1 MTKPKM
7 SEPQQRLLVG
17 AVAGLVLA
25 MCFAGSFLA
34 AFHQPSPHRLPVA
47 VVAPSPE
54 VGQLE
59 AGLGAHLPG
68 AFRLEPYRTQAA
80 ARAAVADRTVDGAL
94 IVTTHVP
101 QLLVASAA
109 GMAPAQTLTQAFTKL
124 TASGRQHLQ
133 MTDVVPLPANNREG
147 LSVFFLVVSVLL
159 PSLIVGATSSLIAR
173 EAPAALQTAVLVAF
187 AVLIGAATVWIAD
200 GLTGALPGHYLALAG
215 TAALLSLAISGP
227 TAALARIAAPG
238 AALAILTF
246 LIVGVPATGGPVG
259 LAQFLPGFFRVFNPA
274 LPPSVTVPALTN
286 IAYFHAHA
294 IAPDLLV
301 LAAWA
306 VAGLLALLTTSRL
319 KTRHP
324 QATASH
330 NRQPSL
336 AG

>member
-1 MTKPKM
+1 MSKPRM

-34 AFHQPSPHRLPVA
+34 AFHEPSPHRLPVA
-47 VVAPSPE
+47 VVAPGPE

-59 AGLGAHLPG
+59 AGLNATSRG
-68 AFRLEPYRTQAA
+68 AFRLEPYGTQAA
-80 ARAAVADRTVDGAL
+80 ARAAVADRNVDGAF
-94 IVTTHVP
+94 IVTAHALRLV
-101 QLLVASAA
+101 VASAA

-124 TASGRQHLQ
+124 IASGRQHLQ
-133 MTDVVPLPANNREG
+133 VTDMVPLPANNREG
-147 LSVFFLVVSVLL
+147 LSIFFLVVSVLL
-159 PSLIVGATSSLIAR
+159 PSLIFGATSSLIAQ

-187 AVLIGAATVWIAD
+187 ALLIGAATVWIAD

-215 TAALLSLAISGP
+215 TAALLSLAISAP

-238 AALAILTF
+238 AAVAILTF

-259 LAQFLPGFFRVFNPA
+259 LAQFMPAFFRTFNSA
-274 LPPSVTVPALTN
+274 LPPNVTVPALTN

-294 IAPDLLV
+294 IASDLWV

-306 VAGLLALLTTSRL
+306 VAGVLALLATSRL

-324 QATASH
+324 QAKASTSGS
-330 NRQPSL
+330 QSL
-336 AG
+336 VG